1 MEKISIEELTQ
12 VVALLVHAAK
22 IDDHYSEGE
31 KKIVLDF
38 ISGYQD
44 FRGKEKEILTNAE
57 KIESDSNQV
66 LNFTNLIKT
75 KSNKFKEKIIEG
87 LWRLIISDK
96 NLDFYETNLMRRI
109 CGLIYFPDKLSGEIK
124 MRIMGKK

>member
-1 MEKISIEELTQ
+1 M
-12 VVALLVHAAK
+12 
-22 IDDHYSEGE
+22 
-31 KKIVLDF
+31 
-38 ISGYQD
+38 
-44 FRGKEKEILTNAE
+44 
-57 KIESDSNQV
+57 

-75 KSNKFKEKIIEG
+75 KSNKFKEKIIED